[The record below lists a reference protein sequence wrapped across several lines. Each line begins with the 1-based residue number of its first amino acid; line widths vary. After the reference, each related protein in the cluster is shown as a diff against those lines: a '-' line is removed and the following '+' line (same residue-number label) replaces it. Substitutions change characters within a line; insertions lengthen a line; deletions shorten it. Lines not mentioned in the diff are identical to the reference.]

1 MDIIDVMLARAMTP
15 QGQIQSYAAQS
26 QSAVAKANQA
36 VSAINS
42 ITEQTNANNQA
53 AQDALAAAATAMENA
68 QAAEARIDA
77 ALESLEG
84 ASMQEV
90 QDEIGK
96 LAIQLVA
103 ANTANYNQNNLTIS
117 YPNNTSN
124 TITNIIKM
132 YKSTGTNEDGTMTQ
146 KAITDAL
153 SLKANSADVATK
165 AYVDQRVSGISGGGV
180 SNLGIDAAGKIV
192 IVDKDGNITAGTLTE
207 EDIADA
213 IINGG
218 GTTSKE
224 SLGLLIDY
232 DGRSFDRVYG
242 AANLV
247 AGSDFNKFAMYGG
260 RMRCNVSDDGAI
272 TAFYGDSG
280 YTEDGSNGQVMI
292 YQPKFYYQRIIV
304 GEVADAQGR
313 VVSKEQLLLS
323 ASSRV
328 GFKLHPLFVNNG
340 EELDYVLL
348 PAYEG
353 NIYDTSAS
361 AYILDNSS
369 NIDIN
374 TDKLSSIAGTKPFV
388 GSGMGLSFDNLRQLA
403 ANRGEGWQLSDI
415 RSESALQMLF
425 MIEFGSLNGQYNIG
439 KGVVNVSG
447 IGEMITGST
456 ASLGNGTGRASS
468 TTFINQNTTTQQT
481 AEDKTAISYRGME
494 NPWGD
499 YWRAIDKIVIKG
511 EGKSYGGIPYYN
523 GTDSLDFC
531 LPNMSYGWI
540 SNMGIGSAD
549 YDWVYMPIKCDNKGN
564 SALPVGD
571 STWTTSS
578 MNGTKMV
585 FVGGGTTANE
595 SAGLFDYSCDGNLS
609 ASLGKVNG
617 RIMFIPTK
625 NTIYTTNI
633 NKWKQHYGG

>member
-77 ALESLEG
+77 ALESIDG
-84 ASMQEV
+84 ASTQEI

-165 AYVDQRVSGISGGGV
+165 TYVDQRVSGISGGGV
-180 SNLGIDAAGKIV
+180 SNLGIDEAGKIV

-272 TAFYGDSG
+272 TAFYGDTG

-323 ASSRV
+323 ASPRV
-328 GFKLHPLFVNNG
+328 GFKIHPLFVNNG

-353 NIYDTSAS
+353 NIYDTSES

-403 ANRGEGWQLSDI
+403 ANRGNGWQLSDI

-511 EGKSYGGIPYYN
+511 EGQSYGGVPYYN
-523 GTDSLDFC
+523 GTESLDFC

-540 SNMGIGSAD
+540 SNMGIGSTD

-564 SALPVGD
+564 SALPIGD

-625 NTIYTTNI
+625 NTTYTTNI

>member
-53 AQDALAAAATAMENA
+53 AQDALAAATTAMENA

-132 YKSTGTNEDGTMTQ
+132 YKSTGANEDGTMTQ

-153 SLKANSADVATK
+153 ALKANSADVATK

-180 SNLGIDAAGKIV
+180 SNLGIDEAGKIV

-207 EDIADA
+207 EDIANA

-218 GTTSKE
+218 GATSKE

-323 ASSRV
+323 ASPRV
-328 GFKLHPLFVNNG
+328 GFKIHPLFVNNG

-361 AYILDNSS
+361 TYILDNSS

-425 MIEFGSLNGQYNIG
+425 MIEFGSLNGQYNVG

-540 SNMGIGSAD
+540 SNMGIGAAD

>member
-53 AQDALAAAATAMENA
+53 AQDALAAATTAMENA

-153 SLKANSADVATK
+153 ALKANSADVATK

-192 IVDKDGNITAGTLTE
+192 VVDKDGNITAGTLTE

-218 GTTSKE
+218 GATSKE

-323 ASSRV
+323 AAPRV

-415 RSESALQMLF
+415 RSESVLQMLF
-425 MIEFGSLNGQYNIG
+425 MIEFGSLNGQYNVG

-540 SNMGIGSAD
+540 SNMGIGSVD
-549 YDWVYMPIKCDNKGN
+549 YDWIYMPIKCDNKGN